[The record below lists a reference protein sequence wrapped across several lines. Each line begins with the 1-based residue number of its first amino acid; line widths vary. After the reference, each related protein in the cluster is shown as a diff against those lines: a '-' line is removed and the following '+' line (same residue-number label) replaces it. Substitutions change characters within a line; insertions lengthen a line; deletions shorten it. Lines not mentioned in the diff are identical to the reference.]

1 MKTDILGYIIIGL
14 IVILSIKFY
23 YDSDLFQLKCIISN
37 KDNNTYCVREREK
50 INEAAN
56 LLAEATVNMKKLV
69 EHLKK
74 KYPDRDN
81 VLRLVSKFNPKKIK
95 ETLPTSE
102 YTAYSENKGEKLAF
116 CLNENKKNNENL
128 IDKNTLMFVALHE
141 MSHIASKTVGH
152 NDEFW
157 YNFKFLIEEA
167 ESIHIYKPVDYK
179 KENKNYCGMM
189 ITDNPYYDLE

>member
-1 MKTDILGYIIIGL
+1 MKTDILGYIIIAL
-14 IVILSIKFY
+14 IIILSVKLY

-37 KDNNTYCVREREK
+37 KDNNTYCVRERGK
-50 INEAAN
+50 INEAAD
-56 LLAEATVNMKKLV
+56 LLAETTVNMKKLV
-69 EHLKK
+69 DHVKK
-74 KYPDRDN
+74 KYPDREN
-81 VLRLVSKFNPKKIK
+81 VKRLVSKFNPSKIK

-141 MSHIASKTVGH
+141 MAHIASKSVGH

-157 YNFKFLIEEA
+157 YNFKFFIEES
-167 ESIHIYKPVDYK
+167 ESIQIYKPIDYK

>member
-14 IVILSIKFY
+14 IIILSVKLY

-37 KDNNTYCVREREK
+37 KDNNTYCVRERGK
-50 INEAAN
+50 INEAAD
-56 LLAEATVNMKKLV
+56 LLAETTVNMKKLV
-69 EHLKK
+69 EHVKK
-74 KYPDRDN
+74 KYPDREN
-81 VLRLVSKFNPKKIK
+81 VRRLVSKFNPTKIK

-116 CLNENKKNNENL
+116 CLNQNKKNNENL

-141 MSHIASKTVGH
+141 MAHIASKSVGH

-167 ESIHIYKPVDYK
+167 ESIQIYKPIDYK
-179 KENKNYCGMM
+179 KESKNYCGMM

>member
-1 MKTDILGYIIIGL
+1 M
-14 IVILSIKFY
+14 
-23 YDSDLFQLKCIISN
+23 
-37 KDNNTYCVREREK
+37 
-50 INEAAN
+50 
-56 LLAEATVNMKKLV
+56 
-69 EHLKK
+69 
-74 KYPDRDN
+74 
-81 VLRLVSKFNPKKIK
+81 SKFNPSKIK

-141 MSHIASKTVGH
+141 MAHIASKSVGH

-157 YNFKFLIEEA
+157 YNFKFFIEES
-167 ESIHIYKPVDYK
+167 ESIQIYKPIDYK